1 MIDVGVGVLLVI
13 ALAVAIGAFVQSV
26 VGLGLGLV
34 AAPVITLVAP
44 ELMPGGMLMIVL
56 LLPML
61 TLAADRQ
68 DIDWHGLRWALF
80 ARIFGTVGG
89 VAVVATFS
97 DRQLGVVIG
106 AMVLAAVLATMRTIV
121 VPITRRSLTVAG
133 FTAGITGTASSIGG
147 PPLALLY
154 QRKPAAQIRSTLAVF
169 FIAGGALSLTGLAIA
184 RELTLQ
190 ELWVALL
197 MAPAQILGFAVS
209 GRLRRRL
216 DPDVVRP
223 LVLGV
228 CALSAVVLIVRSLLA

>member
-34 AAPVITLVAP
+34 AAPVVTLVAP

-169 FIAGGALSLTGLAIA
+169 FIAGSALSLTGLAIA

>member
-154 QRKPAAQIRSTLAVF
+154 QRMPAAQIRSTLAVF